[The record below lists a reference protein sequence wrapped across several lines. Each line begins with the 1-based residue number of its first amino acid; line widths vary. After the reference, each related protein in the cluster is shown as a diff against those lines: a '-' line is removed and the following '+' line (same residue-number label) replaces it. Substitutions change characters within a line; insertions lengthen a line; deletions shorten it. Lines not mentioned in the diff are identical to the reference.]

1 MLNLSGEASPKKGRI
16 LALSQGCSV
25 QKDHAEAFILQT
37 QFAPML
43 CKSKLACNHKIKLCS
58 LQINI
63 YHAII
68 ISVHQIAA

>member
-37 QFAPML
+37 SDPVCSNALQV
-43 CKSKLACNHKIKLCS
+43 KVS
-58 LQINI
+58 LQP
-63 YHAII
+63 
-68 ISVHQIAA
+68 